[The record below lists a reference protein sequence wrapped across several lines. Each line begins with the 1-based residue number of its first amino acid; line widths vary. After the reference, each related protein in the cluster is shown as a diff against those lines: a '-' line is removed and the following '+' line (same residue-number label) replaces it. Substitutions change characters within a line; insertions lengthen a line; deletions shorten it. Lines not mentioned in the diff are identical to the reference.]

1 MDQPRRLDLRS
12 LLTRAEAAAPVGVVD
27 AMAAALREMLDA
39 REVSFLIADFSGRSL
54 NRLGHTAATG
64 SPDRA
69 ARRPRGGCRWT
80 ARPTARRSRAS
91 APCCCPEGDD
101 TRVIAPVTSRGEAVG
116 VLELVLPFEPA
127 RITLEDVELAAHQ
140 LAYMVIANRR
150 YTDLFEW
157 GQRTV
162 PMSLAAEIQ
171 RRLLPASFT
180 CEADQFTLAGWL
192 EPAGEVGGDTFD
204 FSLDRNTL
212 HMSMTDAMGHSV
224 DSALLA
230 TLVVGALRN
239 TRRRGASL
247 VEQAQAAHEALLAY
261 AADGGFVT
269 GQLVR
274 VDLVAQTARV
284 VNAGHPRPFRL
295 RDGGPRRSRSSREPP
310 FGALQGATLE
320 RAGAPARGR
329 RPRALPDRR
338 HARAQCRGPRHPG
351 ADAGQRA
358 PASARGDP
366 APHARGPRRRR
377 RRARRRRHIP
387 VLRLARRRAG
397 RPRYRT
403 PAPNTGHSGTPQARN
418 HPDPRPT
425 LIPAARTR
433 PKLSSLQRVRARQ
446 RHPRRQGSTR
456 TITRRARRGGVPAS
470 AAPAA
475 TNLTIDDEATGSS
488 PRAWDEDEELRAE
501 LR

>member
-27 AMAAALREMLDA
+27 AMAAALLEMLDA

-54 NRLGHTAATG
+54 NRLGHTAASEEPG
-64 SPDRA
+64 SRSEETSGRVALEGTPYGA
-69 ARRPRGGCRWT
+69 ALAGQ
-80 ARPTARRSRAS
+80 RSVLLR
-91 APCCCPEGDD
+91 EGDH
-101 TRVIAPVTSRGEAVG
+101 TRVLAPVTSRGEAAG

-127 RITLEDVELAAHQ
+127 RITVEDVELAAHQ

-192 EPAGEVGGDTFD
+192 EPAGQVGGDTFD

-212 HMSMTDAMGHSV
+212 HVSMTDAMGHSV
-224 DSALLA
+224 RSSLLA

-247 VEQAQAAHEALLAY
+247 VEQAHSAHEALLAY
-261 AADGGFVT
+261 TEREVGFVT

-284 VNAGHPRPFRL
+284 LNAGHPRPFRL
-295 RDGGPRRSRSSREPP
+295 RRGEPRRSSSPRKSRSASW
-310 FGALQGATLE
+310 
-320 RAGAPARGR
+320 RAGAGVSRSCPWRPAT
-329 RPRALPDRR
+329 A
-338 HARAQCRGPRHPG
+338 C
-351 ADAGQRA
+351 
-358 PASARGDP
+358 
-366 APHARGPRRRR
+366 
-377 RRARRRRHIP
+377 
-387 VLRLARRRAG
+387 
-397 RPRYRT
+397 
-403 PAPNTGHSGTPQARN
+403 
-418 HPDPRPT
+418 
-425 LIPAARTR
+425 
-433 PKLSSLQRVRARQ
+433 SS
-446 RHPRRQGSTR
+446 
-456 TITRRARRGGVPAS
+456 
-470 AAPAA
+470 
-475 TNLTIDDEATGSS
+475 
-488 PRAWDEDEELRAE
+488 
-501 LR
+501 